1 MLLDTDVLI
10 WYLKGNNNARQEIEV
25 LSGFFISVVTYIE
38 LVQGMRN
45 KKELIALRR
54 ALRLWNVKVLYLS
67 EDISAKALFYVE
79 QHYLSHSMQLADAL
93 ISATAVANGLG
104 IFTGNVKHYQVIKEL
119 SIKKFKPD

>member
-1 MLLDTDVLI
+1 MLVDTDVLI
-10 WYLKGNNNARQEIEV
+10 WYLKGNDHARQEIAA

-45 KKELIALRR
+45 KQELTALRR
-54 ALRLWNVKVLYLS
+54 SLRAWNASVLYIS

-93 ISATAVANGLG
+93 IAATAVANGLA
-104 IFTGNVKHYQVIKEL
+104 IFTGNVKHYQVLKDL
-119 SIKKFKPD
+119 SIKKFKPA